1 MRYTLPEAVL
11 GQSIGEG
18 IGTPGTNT
26 LVMEFTGVHM
36 NSYRS
41 GRKRAAERITQEAV
55 QEENEA
61 KRQVKQ
67 RMEQQTKRANVR
79 EQIENGKKKKKE
91 MEEEKEQK
99 AGQHLP
105 HESIKESAHTTVKKS

>member
-1 MRYTLPEAVL
+1 MRHTLPEAVL

-18 IGTPGTNT
+18 IGTPGTNA
-26 LVMEFTGVHM
+26 LVMEFTGVHF

-79 EQIENGKKKKKE
+79 EQIENWGKKKKRNGRGK
-91 MEEEKEQK
+91 
-99 AGQHLP
+99 G
-105 HESIKESAHTTVKKS
+105 TKSRTAFTP

>member
-1 MRYTLPEAVL
+1 MRQTLPEAVL
-11 GQSIGEG
+11 GQSIDEG
-18 IGTPGTNT
+18 IGTPGTNA
-26 LVMEFTGVHM
+26 LVMEFTGAHF

-41 GRKRAAERITQEAV
+41 GRKRAAEPITQESV

-79 EQIENGKKKKKE
+79 EQIENGKKKKKRNGRG
-91 MEEEKEQK
+91 K
-99 AGQHLP
+99 G
-105 HESIKESAHTTVKKS
+105 TKSRTAFTP